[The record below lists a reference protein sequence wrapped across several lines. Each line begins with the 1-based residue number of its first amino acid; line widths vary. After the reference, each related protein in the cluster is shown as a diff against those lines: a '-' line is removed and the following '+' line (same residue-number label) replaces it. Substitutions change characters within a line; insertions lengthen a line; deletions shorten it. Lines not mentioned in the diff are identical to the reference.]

1 MTNTGMHRVPC
12 PRAGRRSGRLGN
24 RGFTLAELLV
34 AVSVTMLLAGAIF
47 TFQRYQLFALSHQ
60 SQQIDL
66 QSSARATLQLF
77 ARELRQAGLNPA
89 PAFCGIAA
97 ASAREIRI
105 QSDLNRDGA
114 INGVNEDLTYRY
126 DPSRGALERIDHNNG
141 NRADAL
147 IDEVDEVL
155 FRIRYFAND
164 GTEIAPGQAS
174 LTAAQRTAVR
184 RVRVSLTLR
193 DNTLDPNDPSFLR
206 VEAATN
212 VDVRNRAFASMI
224 QNPLCS

>member
-1 MTNTGMHRVPC
+1 MQVGAHE
-12 PRAGRRSGRLGN
+12 GRLPREVRAADGLGD
-24 RGFTLAELLV
+24 RGFTIAELLV
-34 AVSVTMLLAGAIF
+34 AVTLTMLLAGAIF

-77 ARELRQAGLNPA
+77 ARELREAGLNST
-89 PAFCGIAA
+89 PAFCGIAT
-97 ASAREIRI
+97 ASANEIRI

-126 DPSRGALERIDHNNG
+126 NSSRGALERIDHNNG
-141 NRADAL
+141 NRADTL
-147 IDEVDEVL
+147 IGDVDEVL
-155 FRIRYFAND
+155 LRIRYFAND

-193 DNTLDPNDPSFLR
+193 DNTRDPNDPSFLR

-224 QNPLCS
+224 QNPVCS